1 MQKLISGKR
10 RKKRKKEK
18 VGSFRFFFFFFFFFF
33 LRHFIIFRT
42 RIDDFE
48 RCGGS
53 PGQIFFRIL
62 AKNHFENF
70 FWVIFG
76 DFLKKKLKIFRTKKM
91 KFCFKKI
98 LIAYKKFFFLKRKIF
113 LNKNIYILEIIEFQN
128 KKF

>member
-1 MQKLISGKR
+1 MQKLISGNR

-18 VGSFRFFFFFFFFFF
+18 VGSFRFF
-33 LRHFIIFRT
+33 LRHFIIFQT

-62 AKNHFENF
+62 AKNHFEKF

-76 DFLKKKLKIFRTKKM
+76 DFFEEKIEDFSYKRDE
-91 KFCFKKI
+91 I
-98 LIAYKKFFFLKRKIF
+98 LLQKFFLLHI
-113 LNKNIYILEIIEFQN
+113 KNIFFEKENIF
-128 KKF
+128 